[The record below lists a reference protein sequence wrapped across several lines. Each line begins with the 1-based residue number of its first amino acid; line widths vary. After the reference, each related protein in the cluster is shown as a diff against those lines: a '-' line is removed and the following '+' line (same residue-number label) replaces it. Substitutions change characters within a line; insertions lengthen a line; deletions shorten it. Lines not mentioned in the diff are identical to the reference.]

1 MAVRL
6 PGKMDAMRR
15 RTSDSTEGTH
25 AVKSVRFRRPA
36 PAGVFFAISWLA
48 VQLGVAAVLCALA
61 SSALTRQTSAMPL
74 LLQGV
79 YTALVTPFSAD
90 GSSVDFDAYEKLL
103 AQQIDGGISGLVP
116 CGTTG
121 ESPTLSDTEQRELVA
136 RAVRF
141 AKGRVPVLAG
151 TGSNNTKKSIEASKA
166 AFEAGADGV
175 MIVMPYYNKPSQEGL
190 FRHITEVAKAVSGPV
205 VVYNVPSR
213 SIVDLAVDTLLR
225 VLDACPNVVGI
236 KDASGNVLFC
246 QELMGK
252 ARARIVDLSGDD
264 PLTLP
269 MMAVGARGVISVT
282 SNLYP
287 RQVGEV
293 VADALA
299 GRWAEAER
307 KNSLLY
313 PLHRA
318 LFSEPSPAPIKA
330 ALATKCMMHASVRLP
345 IVEATDS
352 CKVHLAQLMN
362 SYESQ

>member
-1 MAVRL
+1 
-6 PGKMDAMRR
+6 
-15 RTSDSTEGTH
+15 
-25 AVKSVRFRRPA
+25 
-36 PAGVFFAISWLA
+36 
-48 VQLGVAAVLCALA
+48 
-61 SSALTRQTSAMPL
+61 MPL

-90 GSSVDFDAYEKLL
+90 GSSIDFDAYEKLL
-103 AQQIDGGISGLVP
+103 AQQIDGGINGLVP

-121 ESPTLSDTEQRELVA
+121 ESPTLGDAEQRELIA

-141 AKGRVPVLAG
+141 SKGRVPVLAG

-190 FRHITEVAKAVSGPV
+190 FRHITEIAKAVSGPV
-205 VVYNVPSR
+205 VVYNVPGR
-213 SIVDLAVDTLLR
+213 HIVDLAVDTLLR

-252 ARARIVDLSGDD
+252 ARGRIVDLSGDD

-269 MMAVGARGVISVT
+269 LMAVGARGVISVT

-287 RQVGEV
+287 REVGEV
-293 VADALA
+293 VADALS
-299 GRWAEAER
+299 GMWVDAER
-307 KNSLLY
+307 KNSRLY

-318 LFSEPSPAPIKA
+318 FFTEPSPAPIKA
-330 ALATKCMMHASVRLP
+330 ALAMKGMMQPSVRLP
-345 IVEATDS
+345 IIEATDG
-352 CKVHLAQLMN
+352 CKANLAQLIK
-362 SYESQ
+362 SYEAT

>member
-1 MAVRL
+1 M
-6 PGKMDAMRR
+6 
-15 RTSDSTEGTH
+15 
-25 AVKSVRFRRPA
+25 
-36 PAGVFFAISWLA
+36 
-48 VQLGVAAVLCALA
+48 
-61 SSALTRQTSAMPL
+61 SAMSL

-90 GSSVDFDAYEKLL
+90 GASIDFEAYEKLL

-121 ESPTLSDTEQRELVA
+121 EAPTLSDAEQRDLIA
-136 RAVRF
+136 RTVRF

-151 TGSNNTKKSIEASKA
+151 TGSFNTKKSIEASKA

-190 FRHITEVAKAVSGPV
+190 FRHLTEIANAVSGPV
-205 VVYNVPSR
+205 VVYNVPGR
-213 SIVDLAVDTLLR
+213 HIVDLQVDTLLR

-246 QELMGK
+246 QELMLK
-252 ARARIVDLSGDD
+252 ARGRIVDLCGDD

-269 MMAVGARGVISVT
+269 MMAVGAKGVISVT

-299 GRWAEAER
+299 GRFADAER
-307 KNSLLY
+307 KNSRLY
-313 PLHRA
+313 ALHRA
-318 LFSEPSPAPIKA
+318 LFTEPSPAPIKA
-330 ALATKCMMHASVRLP
+330 ALAIKGMMNASVRLP
-345 IVEATDS
+345 IVEATDA
-352 CKVHLAQLMN
+352 CKQNLAQLLKT
-362 SYESQ
+362 YEAQ

>member
-1 MAVRL
+1 M
-6 PGKMDAMRR
+6 
-15 RTSDSTEGTH
+15 S
-25 AVKSVRFRRPA
+25 
-36 PAGVFFAISWLA
+36 
-48 VQLGVAAVLCALA
+48 
-61 SSALTRQTSAMPL
+61 L

-90 GSSVDFDAYEKLL
+90 GSSIDFDAYEKLL
-103 AQQIDGGISGLVP
+103 AQQIDGGINGLVP

-121 ESPTLSDTEQRELVA
+121 ESPTLSDAEQRELVA
-136 RAVRF
+136 RTVRF

-151 TGSNNTKKSIEASKA
+151 TGSNNTKKSIESAKA

-175 MIVMPYYNKPSQEGL
+175 MIVTPYYNKPSQEGL
-190 FRHITEVAKAVSGPV
+190 FRHVTEIAKAVSGPV
-205 VVYNVPSR
+205 VVYNIPGR
-213 SIVDLAVDTLLR
+213 SIVEMSVDTLLR
-225 VLDACPNVVGI
+225 IADACPNVVGV
-236 KDASGNVLFC
+236 KDATGNAFFV

-252 ARARIVDLSGDD
+252 ARGRLSDLSGDD

-269 MMAVGARGVISVT
+269 MMSVGARGVISVT

-299 GRWAEAER
+299 GKWADAER
-307 KNSLLY
+307 KSSLLY

-330 ALATKCMMHASVRLP
+330 ALAMKGMMHPSVRLP
-345 IVEATDS
+345 IVDASDE
-352 CKVHLAQLMN
+352 CKANLAQLIKN
-362 SYESQ
+362 YEAK